1 MPRQQAQVKDAA
13 VVAPHVLVVDDDAA
27 IRGMV
32 ADFLTGYDMCVTA
45 VSSGR
50 EIPEVLERD
59 AVDLIVLDLRLPG
72 EDGLA
77 IAQDLRARSTIPII
91 ILTGRTDESDR
102 IMSLELGAD
111 DFLTKPF
118 SPRELLARIRALL
131 RRARMQQ
138 SPADTVERIR
148 SYRFAGWQMNVRL
161 RKLTSP
167 GGESV
172 ALSIGEYNLL
182 VAFLVAPQRI
192 LGREQLLD
200 LSRVHNAEVFE
211 RSVDVQVGRLR
222 KKIESDA
229 ANPRLIVTERGV
241 GYRFAAPVE
250 AMRV

>member
-1 MPRQQAQVKDAA
+1 MPHQQAQSKDAS

-27 IRGMV
+27 IRQLV
-32 ADFLTGYDMCVTA
+32 ADFLTDYDMDVTA

-50 EIPEVLERD
+50 EIAEVIERD

-77 IAQDLRARSTIPII
+77 IAQDLRARSNVPII

-111 DFLTKPF
+111 DYLTKPF

-138 SPADTVERIR
+138 SPADALERIR
-148 SYRFAGWQMNVRL
+148 SYRFAGWQMSVRL
-161 RKLTSP
+161 RQLTSP
-167 GGESV
+167 AGEAI
-172 ALSIGEYNLL
+172 ALSIGEFNLL

-192 LGREQLLD
+192 LCREQLLD

-211 RSVDVQVGRLR
+211 RSIDVQVGRLR
-222 KKIESDA
+222 KKIEADS
-229 ANPRLIVTERGV
+229 ANPRLIVTERGI

-250 AMRV
+250 VMRV